1 MYQINVVRNNDV
13 IADYIECNTIHQY
26 RPVNIQ
32 NKENRYIYWFMFVS
46 ISNGL
51 DMDINY
57 EISYILN
64 KISSLLNFVSYK
76 VSEISKFKSRV
87 SK

>member
-32 NKENRYIYWFMFVS
+32 NKENRYI
-46 ISNGL
+46 NL
-51 DMDINY
+51 IN
-57 EISYILN
+57 LN
-64 KISSLLNFVSYK
+64 KN
-76 VSEISKFKSRV
+76 
-87 SK
+87 